1 MTQVSQYIQVSAW
14 RRFVVSLAYSLA
26 TVVLSLLLLTVLTSQ
41 QCYAGP
47 DCDKMEQ
54 VIYAVVA
61 LSDLMISLFYFA
73 LGSQGMLPGA
83 RRRLAD

>member
-1 MTQVSQYIQVSAW
+1 MTAARQYTQVSGW

-26 TVVLSLLLLTVLTSQ
+26 TVVLSLLLLTLLTSQ

-47 DCDKMEQ
+47 DCDKIEQ

-61 LSDLMISLFYFA
+61 LADFMLSLLWFA
-73 LGSQGMLPGA
+73 LGSQGILPGA
-83 RRRLAD
+83 RRRFTD